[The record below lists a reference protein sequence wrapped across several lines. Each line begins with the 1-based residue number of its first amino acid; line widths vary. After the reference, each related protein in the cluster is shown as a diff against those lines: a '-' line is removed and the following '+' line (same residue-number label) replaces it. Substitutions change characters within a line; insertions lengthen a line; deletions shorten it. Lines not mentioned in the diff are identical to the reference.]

1 MPSAA
6 DAVAM
11 PAPKDDVRPPREK
24 PSREIPLQ
32 DIPAAPA
39 PRLPAPELPPA
50 QTLLRTSRQTDISQ
64 SVSPNEAR
72 KLPASAIRTLQSDIA
87 RTVRSNQL
95 SIAQI
100 ALAQKEKARGVIG
113 EETDDDKGRNIWLT
127 TGSVAL
133 ILGGLLVLIGA
144 IYLVR
149 GEGGIPFFDDRGQIT
164 TLIPAKHVE
173 AFDVSTTTRATVLA
187 RIEAFIEDPDAV
199 PLEVRTLVLT
209 RTITGTTTESA
220 ALPLEGFMEL
230 IGSRAPGRL
239 TRTLGPEMMLGAI
252 GNEPFLLTTH
262 ASYENAFAGML
273 EWEQQMAD
281 GLSFLTYTPPKRPAF
296 FDPSLL
302 PSATTTSPA
311 FGTSTVGGGFAT
323 TSATGTP
330 PVVLPPPSEPAVLPA
345 TWKDIVVRNIDARAL
360 IRDED
365 DEVLLLYSFLRDGM
379 LLIANR
385 KETMSVVLG
394 ILATPHFGE

>member
-1 MPSAA
+1 
-6 DAVAM
+6 
-11 PAPKDDVRPPREK
+11 
-24 PSREIPLQ
+24 
-32 DIPAAPA
+32 
-39 PRLPAPELPPA
+39 
-50 QTLLRTSRQTDISQ
+50 
-64 SVSPNEAR
+64 
-72 KLPASAIRTLQSDIA
+72 
-87 RTVRSNQL
+87 VRSNQL

-100 ALAQKEKARGVIG
+100 ALAQKEKARSVIG
-113 EETDDDKGRNIWLT
+113 EETDDDKGRGVWLT
-127 TGSVAL
+127 TGSIAL
-133 ILGGLLVLIGA
+133 ILGGLLVLAGA

-149 GEGGIPFFDDRGQIT
+149 GEGGIPFFDDRGQIV

-173 AFDVSTTTRATVLA
+173 VFDVSTTTRGVMLA
-187 RIEAFIEDPDAV
+187 RITAFIENPDAV
-199 PLEVRTLVLT
+199 PLEVRALVLT

-252 GNEPFLLTTH
+252 GNEPFFLTTH

-281 GLSFLTYTPPKRPAF
+281 DLSFLTYAPPKRPAF

-311 FGTSTVGGGFAT
+311 FGTSTAGGAFAT

-330 PVVLPPPSEPAVLPA
+330 PIALPPSSEPAVLPA
-345 TWKDIVVRNIDARAL
+345 TWKDVVVRNIDARAL
-360 IRDED
+360 LRDED
-365 DEVLLLYSFLRDGM
+365 GEVLLLYSFLRDGT